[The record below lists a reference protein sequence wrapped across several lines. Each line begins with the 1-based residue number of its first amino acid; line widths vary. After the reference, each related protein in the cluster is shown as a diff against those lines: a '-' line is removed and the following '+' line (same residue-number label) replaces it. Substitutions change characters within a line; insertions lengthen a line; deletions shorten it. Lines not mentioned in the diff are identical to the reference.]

1 MSLLLPM
8 RWSIPQIFAYTEL
21 AVNLAVADK
30 WGLYS
35 FMYYCSK
42 VTMYTYVSV
51 KKRGRGRVYFA
62 TRSIQANGYLMLTQI
77 KSDLHSS

>member
-42 VTMYTYVSV
+42 VTMYMC
-51 KKRGRGRVYFA
+51 
-62 TRSIQANGYLMLTQI
+62 L
-77 KSDLHSS
+77 